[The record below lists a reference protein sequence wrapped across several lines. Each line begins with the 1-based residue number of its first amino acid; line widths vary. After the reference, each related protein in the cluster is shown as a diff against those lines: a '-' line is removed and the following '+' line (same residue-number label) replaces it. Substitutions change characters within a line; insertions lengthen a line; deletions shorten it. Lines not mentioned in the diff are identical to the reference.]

1 MFRKIKVNDKVIV
14 LTGKDK
20 GKKGQVTQILPS
32 MDKAVV
38 EGVNIMYKHLKPKKR
53 GEKGQRIQFNGP
65 LHLSNLALIC
75 PQCQKV
81 VRSGLKLSENSKN
94 KVRFCKKCQEVID

>member
-1 MFRKIKVNDKVIV
+1 MN
-14 LTGKDK
+14 
-20 GKKGQVTQILPS
+20 
-32 MDKAVV
+32 KAVV

-53 GEKGQRIQFNGP
+53 GEKGQRVQFNGP

>member
-1 MFRKIKVNDKVIV
+1 MFRKIKVNDRVIV
-14 LTGKDK
+14 LIGKDK

-32 MDKAVV
+32 INKAVV

>member
-14 LTGKDK
+14 LIGKDK
-20 GKKGQVTQILPS
+20 GKKGPVTQVLPS
-32 MDKAVV
+32 MNKAVV

-81 VRSGLKLSENSKN
+81 VRTGLKLSENNKQ

>member
-1 MFRKIKVNDKVIV
+1 MSRKIKVNDRVIV
-14 LTGKDK
+14 LIGKDK

-32 MDKAVV
+32 INKAVV

-81 VRSGLKLSENSKN
+81 ARSGLKLSENSKN